1 MCESMLSALP
11 CKQVGRPSRW
21 CSDSNIATTEAPQA
35 LRRTDNCF
43 ILNQNVSGIGRDW
56 LHFALQQNSM
66 QCNEA
71 DDLPRVCSVLSLQF
85 QSANDPKHRCNHTP
99 MLPRGT
105 SCEAAEAN
113 PVSLAFVC
121 AGAVGK
127 LPPARCQHG
136 VPKHGPA
143 GGHAAVSNYF

>member
-43 ILNQNVSGIGRDW
+43 IPNQNASGIGRDW

-71 DDLPRVCSVLSLQF
+71 DDLPRVCSLLSLQF

-99 MLPRGT
+99 MLPRGA
-105 SCEAAEAN
+105 SCEAAD
-113 PVSLAFVC
+113 PVPAWRLCAQVLLENYLLLA
-121 AGAVGK
+121 ASMESQNTGRLADM
-127 LPPARCQHG
+127 LQ
-136 VPKHGPA
+136 
-143 GGHAAVSNYF
+143 